1 MSQQGGLIVE
11 NTISNLLSRY
21 ESGTLTRRELI
32 KAMAMVAAAGAG
44 AEAAM
49 PQANPGFV
57 GSAIEHISLHVSDLK
72 RSRDFY
78 QKTFGL
84 SVMNEAS
91 DAIRLGPGRIMVV
104 LRPGNRPGL
113 DHLTIGIDN
122 ASKESVIQD
131 LKRRGATVLDGG
143 EANLHVKDPDG
154 LIVEIIAN
162 DRSWR

>member
-1 MSQQGGLIVE
+1 ME
-11 NTISNLLSRY
+11 NTISSLLSSY
-21 ESGTLTRRELI
+21 ERGMLTRRQVIQAITLAASAVMGAGTEE
-32 KAMAMVAAAGAG
+32 AAAQ
-44 AEAAM
+44 AA
-49 PQANPGFV
+49 PVSGFV

-84 SVMNEAS
+84 SVINEAS
-91 DAIRLGPGRIMVV
+91 DAVRVGPGRIMIV
-104 LRPGNRPGL
+104 LRPGARPGL

-122 ASKESVIQD
+122 ATKESVIQD
-131 LKRRGATVLDGG
+131 LKQRGATVLDGG